1 MSDRAGSWRMRK
13 RLGATVLG
21 VQVMILLF
29 AAVAGR
35 AIALVNNPE
44 RSDVVFG
51 AGLLLAGAALLAA
64 VAMRS
69 PRGVW
74 FGWAVQ
80 IATFAY
86 AIVTPMMIPVGVI
99 FTALWVVALKQGRK
113 ADALTDAYLAG
124 RLGQA

>member
-1 MSDRAGSWRMRK
+1 MRK

-35 AIALVNNPE
+35 AIALVNTPE

-51 AGLLLAGAALLAA
+51 AGLLLAGAALVAA

-74 FGWAVQ
+74 LGWAVQ

-99 FTALWVVALKQGRK
+99 FTALWVVALNQGRK

-124 RLGQA
+124 HPPAA